1 MVEQESQSHED
12 SVDNSISVTRHK
24 VIFIGDANTGKT
36 SIINRIID
44 NPFNDTYEVSIG
56 IDFMS
61 KNIRFRGQ
69 NIKIQIWDSAGQEKY
84 KGLIPSYVRNSS
96 IVFIVYD
103 ISSRTSFE
111 NVQNW
116 ISFVKNIEKTTMI
129 LCGNKTDLNRE
140 VETKEGEEVAE
151 REGIKFFECS
161 AKTNE
166 NIKYMFYA
174 SIAGLPTF
182 GIIDESE
189 KENLVKELLEEN
201 GGEENQEGGN
211 ENLVKQ
217 PAAQLNV
224 NGEVISGSG
233 RRRKCGC

>member
-1 MVEQESQSHED
+1 MVEQESHED

-24 VIFIGDANTGKT
+24 VIFVGDACTGKT

-96 IVFIVYD
+96 IVFLVYD
-103 ISSRTSFE
+103 VSNRSSFD
-111 NVQNW
+111 NVSNW

-129 LCGNKTDLNRE
+129 LCGNKIDLTRE
-140 VETKEGEEVAE
+140 VQTNEGQELAK
-151 REGIKFFECS
+151 REDLLFFECS

-166 NIKYMFYA
+166 NIKKMFFS

-182 GIIDESE
+182 GIYDEDD
-189 KENLVKELLEEN
+189 KENLIAELLNEN
-201 GGEENQEGGN
+201 GVEVSQDVGGNQE
-211 ENLVKQ
+211 LVIQ
-217 PAAQLNV
+217 PPAKINV
-224 NGEVISGSG
+224 NGEFSAPKKKG
-233 RRRKCGC
+233 CGC

>member
-1 MVEQESQSHED
+1 MVEQESHED

-24 VIFIGDANTGKT
+24 IIFVGDACTGKT

-103 ISSRTSFE
+103 VSNRSSFD
-111 NVQNW
+111 NVPNW
-116 ISFVKNIEKTTMI
+116 ISFVKNIEKTTI
-129 LCGNKTDLNRE
+129 VLCGNKTDLERD
-140 VETKEGEEVAE
+140 VEKSDGEELAKKEGLT
-151 REGIKFFECS
+151 FFECS

-166 NIKYMFYA
+166 NIKNMFFS
-174 SIAGLPTF
+174 SIAILPTF
-182 GIIDESE
+182 GIYDEQE
-189 KENLVKELLEEN
+189 KENLIKELLEEN
-201 GGEENQEGGN
+201 GGGDFQEGGANQELIIQPPAKIN
-211 ENLVKQ
+211 EN
-217 PAAQLNV
+217 
-224 NGEVISGSG
+224 GEFSST
-233 RRRKCGC
+233 RKKGCGC

>member
-1 MVEQESQSHED
+1 MVEQESHED

-24 VIFIGDANTGKT
+24 IIFVGDAATGKT

-103 ISSRTSFE
+103 ISKRSSFD
-111 NVQNW
+111 NIPNW

-129 LCGNKTDLNRE
+129 LCGNKTDLERE
-140 VETKEGEEVAE
+140 VEKNEGEDLAKKEGLL
-151 REGIKFFECS
+151 FFECS

-166 NIKYMFYA
+166 NIKNMFYS

-182 GIIDESE
+182 GVYDESE
-189 KENLVKELLEEN
+189 RENLVKELLGEN
-201 GGEENQEGGN
+201 GGEDFQEGGVN
-211 ENLVKQ
+211 QDLVNQ
-217 PAAQLNV
+217 PPAKMNV
-224 NGEVISGSG
+224 NGEVTNISGK
-233 RRRKCGC
+233 RKCGC

>member
-1 MVEQESQSHED
+1 MVEQVSHED

-217 PAAQLNV
+217 PAAQLNGI
-224 NGEVISGSG
+224 GEVISGSG

>member
-1 MVEQESQSHED
+1 MVEQESHED

-44 NPFNDTYEVSIG
+44 NPFNETYEVSIG

-103 ISSRTSFE
+103 ISNRNSFE

-116 ISFVKNIEKTTMI
+116 INFVKNIEKTTMI
-129 LCGNKTDLNRE
+129 LLGNKIDLERD
-140 VETKEGEEVAE
+140 VETKEGQEIAE

-174 SIAGLPTF
+174 SIAGLSTF
-182 GIIDESE
+182 GVYEESE
-189 KENLVKELLEEN
+189 RENLVKELLEEN
-201 GGEENQEGGN
+201 GGEENQNNNGD
-211 ENLVKQ
+211 NLVKQ
-217 PAAQLNV
+217 PPAQISV
-224 NGEVISGSG
+224 DGKVISPNK
-233 RRRKCGC
+233 RRKCAC

>member
-1 MVEQESQSHED
+1 MVEQESHGD

-24 VIFIGDANTGKT
+24 VIFIGDENTGKT

-103 ISSRTSFE
+103 ISRRTSFE

-217 PAAQLNV
+217 PAAQLNGI
-224 NGEVISGSG
+224 GEVISGSG

>member
-1 MVEQESQSHED
+1 MVEQESHED

-24 VIFIGDANTGKT
+24 VIFIGDENTGKT

-151 REGIKFFECS
+151 REGIKFF
-161 AKTNE
+161 
-166 NIKYMFYA
+166 
-174 SIAGLPTF
+174 
-182 GIIDESE
+182 
-189 KENLVKELLEEN
+189 
-201 GGEENQEGGN
+201 
-211 ENLVKQ
+211 
-217 PAAQLNV
+217 
-224 NGEVISGSG
+224 
-233 RRRKCGC
+233 

>member
-1 MVEQESQSHED
+1 MVEQSHED

-24 VIFIGDANTGKT
+24 VIFIGDENTGKT

-217 PAAQLNV
+217 PAAQLNGI
-224 NGEVISGSG
+224 GEVISGSG

>member
-1 MVEQESQSHED
+1 MVEQSHED

-217 PAAQLNV
+217 PAAQLNGI
-224 NGEVISGSG
+224 GEVISGSG

>member
-1 MVEQESQSHED
+1 MVEQSHED

>member
-1 MVEQESQSHED
+1 MVEQESHED

-44 NPFNDTYEVSIG
+44 NPFNETYEVSIG

-103 ISSRTSFE
+103 ISNRNSFE
-111 NVQNW
+111 NVQSW
-116 ISFVKNIEKTTMI
+116 INFVKNIEKTTMI
-129 LCGNKTDLNRE
+129 LLGNKIDLERD
-140 VETKEGEEVAE
+140 VETKEGQEIAE

-182 GIIDESE
+182 GVYEE
-189 KENLVKELLEEN
+189 YERENLVKELLEEN
-201 GGEENQEGGN
+201 GGEENQNNNGD
-211 ENLVKQ
+211 NLVKQ
-217 PAAQLNV
+217 PPAQISV
-224 NGEVISGSG
+224 DGKVISPNK
-233 RRRKCGC
+233 RRKCAC

>member
-1 MVEQESQSHED
+1 MVEQESHED

-103 ISSRTSFE
+103 ISNRTSFE

>member
-1 MVEQESQSHED
+1 MVEQESQD

>member
-1 MVEQESQSHED
+1 MK
-12 SVDNSISVTRHK
+12 IL
-24 VIFIGDANTGKT
+24 
-36 SIINRIID
+36 
-44 NPFNDTYEVSIG
+44 
-56 IDFMS
+56 
-61 KNIRFRGQ
+61 NI
-69 NIKIQIWDSAGQEKY
+69 
-84 KGLIPSYVRNSS
+84 
-96 IVFIVYD
+96 
-103 ISSRTSFE
+103 
-111 NVQNW
+111 
-116 ISFVKNIEKTTMI
+116 
-129 LCGNKTDLNRE
+129 
-140 VETKEGEEVAE
+140 
-151 REGIKFFECS
+151 
-161 AKTNE
+161 
-166 NIKYMFYA
+166 FYA

>member
-1 MVEQESQSHED
+1 MVEQESHED

-189 KENLVKELLEEN
+189 KFKTRYEYDAV
-201 GGEENQEGGN
+201 
-211 ENLVKQ
+211 
-217 PAAQLNV
+217 
-224 NGEVISGSG
+224 
-233 RRRKCGC
+233 

>member
-1 MVEQESQSHED
+1 MVEQESHSHED

>member
-1 MVEQESQSHED
+1 MVEQESHSHED

-24 VIFIGDANTGKT
+24 VIFIGDENTGKT

-103 ISSRTSFE
+103 ISRRTSFE

>member
-1 MVEQESQSHED
+1 MVEQSHED

-224 NGEVISGSG
+224 NGEVISVSG

>member
-1 MVEQESQSHED
+1 MVEQESHED

-24 VIFIGDANTGKT
+24 IIFVGDAATGKT

-103 ISSRTSFE
+103 ISKRSSFD
-111 NVQNW
+111 NIPNW

-129 LCGNKTDLNRE
+129 LCGNKTDLERE
-140 VETKEGEEVAE
+140 VEKNEGQDLAKKEGLL
-151 REGIKFFECS
+151 FFECS

-166 NIKYMFYA
+166 NIKNMFYS

-182 GIIDESE
+182 GVYDESE
-189 KENLVKELLEEN
+189 RENLVKELLGEN
-201 GGEENQEGGN
+201 GGEDFQEGGVN
-211 ENLVKQ
+211 QDLVNQ
-217 PAAQLNV
+217 PPAKMNV
-224 NGEVISGSG
+224 NGEVTNISGK
-233 RRRKCGC
+233 RKCGC

>member
-224 NGEVISGSG
+224 NGEVISVSG

>member
-1 MVEQESQSHED
+1 MVEQESHVD

-233 RRRKCGC
+233 KRRKCGC

>member
-1 MVEQESQSHED
+1 M
-12 SVDNSISVTRHK
+12 
-24 VIFIGDANTGKT
+24 
-36 SIINRIID
+36 
-44 NPFNDTYEVSIG
+44 
-56 IDFMS
+56 
-61 KNIRFRGQ
+61 
-69 NIKIQIWDSAGQEKY
+69 WDSAGLERY
-84 KGLIPSYVRNSS
+84 RALIPSYVRGASLIFIIYDVSS
-96 IVFIVYD
+96 IETFNNLGTWINFIKQVNTD
-103 ISSRTSFE
+103 NSMI
-111 NVQNW
+111 
-116 ISFVKNIEKTTMI
+116 I

-224 NGEVISGSG
+224 NGEVISGSEK
-233 RRRKCGC
+233 RIKCGC

>member
-1 MVEQESQSHED
+1 MVEQESHSHED

-24 VIFIGDANTGKT
+24 VIFIGDENTGKT

-224 NGEVISGSG
+224 NGEVISVSG

>member
-217 PAAQLNV
+217 PAAQLNGI
-224 NGEVISGSG
+224 GEVISGSG

>member
-1 MVEQESQSHED
+1 MVEQESHED

-24 VIFIGDANTGKT
+24 VIFVGDANTGKT

-44 NPFNDTYEVSIG
+44 NPFNETYEVSIG

-96 IVFIVYD
+96 IVFIVYVVSNR
-103 ISSRTSFE
+103 SSFD

-116 ISFVKNIEKTTMI
+116 LSFVKNIGKTTMI
-129 LCGNKTDLNRE
+129 LCGNKIDLERE
-140 VETKEGEEVAE
+140 VETKEGQEIAE
-151 REGIKFFECS
+151 KEGIKFFECS
-161 AKTNE
+161 AKTND
-166 NIKYMFYA
+166 NIKNMFYA

-182 GIIDESE
+182 GVYEESE
-189 KENLVKELLEEN
+189 RENLVKELLEEN
-201 GGEENQEGGN
+201 GGEEENQNGN
-211 ENLVKQ
+211 SDNLVKQ
-217 PAAQLNV
+217 PPAQINV
-224 NGEVISGSG
+224 DGKVNSSNN
-233 RRRKCGC
+233 RKRKCAC

>member
-1 MVEQESQSHED
+1 MVEQESHSHED

-103 ISSRTSFE
+103 ISRRTSFE

-233 RRRKCGC
+233 KRRKCGC

>member
-1 MVEQESQSHED
+1 MVESHED

-217 PAAQLNV
+217 PAAQLNGI
-224 NGEVISGSG
+224 GEVISGSG

>member
-1 MVEQESQSHED
+1 MVEQESHED

-24 VIFIGDANTGKT
+24 VIFIGDENTGKT

-233 RRRKCGC
+233 KRRKCGC

>member
-1 MVEQESQSHED
+1 MVEQESHED

-103 ISSRTSFE
+103 ISRRTSFE

-233 RRRKCGC
+233 KRRKCGC

>member
-1 MVEQESQSHED
+1 MVEQESQD

-24 VIFIGDANTGKT
+24 VIFIGDENTGKT